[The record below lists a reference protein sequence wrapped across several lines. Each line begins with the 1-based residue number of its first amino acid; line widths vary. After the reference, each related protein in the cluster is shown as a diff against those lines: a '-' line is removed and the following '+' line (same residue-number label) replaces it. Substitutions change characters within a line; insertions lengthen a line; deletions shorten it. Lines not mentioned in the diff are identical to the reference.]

1 MEMTG
6 EQIIA
11 LPQADVW
18 RGLNDPEILR
28 ASLTGCESIELTGE
42 NQYKVAMTAAV
53 GPVKAKFAGKLAL
66 SDIVPP
72 DSYSI
77 TFEGSGGAAGFVKGS
92 AQVALA
98 PAPEGP
104 GTKLTYS
111 AKANIGGKL
120 AQVGARLIDGVARKQ
135 ADDFFKKFNEIM
147 AASAP
152 AAPAAAATPA
162 AASSVSAA
170 AMPAAASESE
180 PFNPLWFVAGTIIVM
195 MLIYWGL
202 GPDKYIS

>member
-6 EQIIA
+6 EQIIS

-18 RGLNDPEILR
+18 RGLNDPEILK
-28 ASLTGCESIELTGE
+28 ASLTGCESIELSGE
-42 NQYKVAMTAAV
+42 NQYKVSLTAAV
-53 GPVKAKFAGKLAL
+53 GPVKAKFAGKLVL

-77 TFEGSGGAAGFVKGS
+77 TFEDSGGAAGFVKGS

-98 PAPEGP
+98 TEGA
-104 GTKLTYS
+104 TTRLTYS

-135 ADDFFKKFNEIM
+135 ADDFFKKFNAIM

-152 AAPAAAATPA
+152 AGTEAPTAATVATRAPGA
-162 AASSVSAA
+162 AVADKPEEA
-170 AMPAAASESE
+170 E
-180 PFNPLWFVAGTIIVM
+180 PFNPLWLVAGTLVVM
-195 MLIYWGL
+195 MLICWGL
-202 GPDKYIS
+202 GPDKFIS